1 MAHSTAVTLA
11 KLTAVGVI
19 IISLCIS
26 IDGDGATRALLHFP
40 TIDGLPAVHVGVDPL
55 LVVRD
60 EHSLEG
66 TEEKNNEIMIIS
78 KSKCF
83 TPSQPVRLYQGDYL

>member
-1 MAHSTAVTLA
+1 MAVTPV

-19 IISLCIS
+19 IISLCVS

-55 LVVRD
+55 LVVCD
-60 EHSLEG
+60 EHSLVG
-66 TEEKNNEIMIIS
+66 VEKEKQRNH
-78 KSKCF
+78 
-83 TPSQPVRLYQGDYL
+83 DYL